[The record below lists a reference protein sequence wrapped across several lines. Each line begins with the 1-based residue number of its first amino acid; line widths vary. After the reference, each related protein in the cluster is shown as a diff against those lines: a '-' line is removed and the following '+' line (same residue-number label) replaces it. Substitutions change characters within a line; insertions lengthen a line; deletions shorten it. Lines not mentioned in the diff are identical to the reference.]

1 MCIMTLAATVITI
14 LVIAASLNQ
23 SIYKMDVVKNSS

>member
-14 LVIAASLNQ
+14 LVIAASQ